1 MIKCKGITSNDENKY
16 MDRMLTN
23 NKSKLN
29 VNLVETDEKELN
41 LVETLKKLKQ
51 ENEILHA
58 TQIKIQA
65 DSKIQNER
73 NEKIFDEIIDYI
85 DINVNKTSQNTQQID
100 KLTKELEK
108 NTTKFSKQ
116 MKINQLER
124 RANMSYQEDFLKK
137 IDGS

>member
-51 ENEILHA
+51 EN
-58 TQIKIQA
+58 
-65 DSKIQNER
+65 
-73 NEKIFDEIIDYI
+73 
-85 DINVNKTSQNTQQID
+85 
-100 KLTKELEK
+100 
-108 NTTKFSKQ
+108 
-116 MKINQLER
+116 
-124 RANMSYQEDFLKK
+124 
-137 IDGS
+137 